1 MTWCIYMFSRTILK
15 VLLWPFARTQVLH
28 RERASRPGPF
38 ILAANHISHFD
49 PPMLTCALRRKVDWM
64 AMVELFENPWAARYF
79 RAVDAFPTD
88 RSRVDRA
95 AVKTALARLR
105 QGRLVG
111 MFPEGGIRAGKT
123 SVLEG
128 APLRP
133 GSAALA
139 QMARVPVVP
148 CVLLGSDRLYAKKSW
163 RPGRRVGIHIG
174 FGNPIEPPEGMS
186 KGEARQYVED
196 RLRAAFQEL
205 TQELRQHF
213 SLSDADLPKT
223 PAHRKGRE

>member
-1 MTWCIYMFSRTILK
+1 MLSRLLLKILFGPFSRTR
-15 VLLWPFARTQVLH
+15 VLYA
-28 RERASRPGPF
+28 ERANRPGAF

-49 PPMLTCALRRKVDWM
+49 PPMLTCALRRKIDWM
-64 AMVELFENPWAARYF
+64 AMAELFEKPWSARYF

-95 AVKTALARLR
+95 AVKTALARLKE
-105 QGRLVG
+105 GRVVG
-111 MFPEGGIRAGKT
+111 MFPEGGIRAGRT

-139 QMARVPVVP
+139 QMGDVPVVP
-148 CVLLGSDRLYAKKSW
+148 CVLLGSDGFYAKSSW
-163 RPGRRVGIHIG
+163 RPFWRVRVWIAFGEPIAAPAGVSKAESRRL
-174 FGNPIEPPEGMS
+174 
-186 KGEARQYVED
+186 VEEQLVET
-196 RLRAAFQEL
+196 LRSL
-205 TQELRQHF
+205 YGELRERF
-213 SLSDADLPKT
+213 SLADADLPKT